1 MNQPDTPD
9 EDRDGNRPS
18 HVVGQLRLKPGD
30 PEAGAKLAAL
40 LNRVLAREYGQ
51 QPVGAPDRARTTMR
65 FWAPQVVE
73 ALGVWCGAAFSMLGC
88 ALLAYG
94 AKPGSVRVAQAE
106 ISDATGTFD
115 WDVYVDTDDGAST
128 RLAGVRCSVPESREI
143 GLTATATAG
152 TSFGVWVHLTPEGSR
167 ALWDFGDV
175 VNAEARE
182 TEDGGSKDPASGDW
196 DGDTDRYERKT

>member
-1 MNQPDTPD
+1 MSTPKIPE

-40 LNRVLAREYGQ
+40 LNRCLTREYKARPGAPGFARE
-51 QPVGAPDRARTTMR
+51 TMR
-65 FWAPQVVE
+65 FWAPQLVE
-73 ALGVWCGAAFSMLGC
+73 ALGVWCGAAFSMLGA

-128 RLAGVRCSVPESREI
+128 RLAGVRCSVPETREI

-175 VNAEARE
+175 IQAEAKE
-182 TEDGGSKDPASGDW
+182 TADGGSKDPASEDW
-196 DGDTDRYERKT
+196 DGDTDRYERKP